1 MPVEEKQVPGIE
13 PLSAGVFG
21 ARLAPLLDHPALR
34 AARNAARQGA
44 ARRRSLTLS
53 GLTPA
58 AKAFAVAAVAASAAP
73 PVLVLT
79 SGNESADRL
88 ARMTSTYLGWLGGRQ
103 DAVFALPT
111 FDCSPYEGRS
121 PHLEILE
128 RRALALWNIARGAC
142 RVLVAPMAAALGR
155 FADVS
160 YYRSLALELK
170 VGDELALADF
180 SEHLSGIGYE
190 ASEPVSA
197 PGLYSLRGGIV
208 DVFSPEAEW
217 PVRIEF
223 FGDQIES
230 LREFDPTTQRSRR
243 SVPTTLILPLSEI
256 KRSPGLF
263 KALTARL
270 AAREASPRS
279 ASGDPA
285 WQAEYSVPFPGLE
298 FFAPLAES
306 RPNTLL
312 SLLAQARKPGDKEA
326 GAPTVLM
333 WDEPRDRERQ
343 LSEFLPALAEG
354 FDSVRDMSPPRPRP
368 EDIFLDQAGFRKS
381 IAEATSIALKELV
394 VSPAGIPPG
403 AGENWLEPGFTPSG
417 HSFDAGNNGPDV
429 AATSEELPLI
439 SQPATRHHGA
449 VKDWIEELHR
459 RIEGGESVILALAAS
474 GKAERLHEI
483 LNEYAI
489 SFVDNSSP
497 RAKEASSRDA
507 LSGFATG
514 DAEESRTK
522 EAQPEPPGRLPL
534 LIVRGDLDEGV
545 SFPDLKLLIESE
557 SEVFGSFAWGRPSR
571 RDKSSVIS
579 SFISDLSDLK
589 VGDYV
594 VHVDHGIAL
603 YQGLR
608 QLEVEGAP
616 RDFMLLTFQE
626 DAKLYLPLERL
637 DLVEKYRSGGEGTKP
652 TLDRLGGSTWARTK
666 TRVKRALRDMAQELL
681 QIYAQ
686 RKMSGGHAYA
696 ADSPWQKEFEEE
708 FEFEETPDQL
718 KALADI
724 KGDLERPEPMDRLL
738 CGDVGY
744 GKTELAMRSAFKVV
758 QDGRQVAVLTPTTV
772 LAFQHYNTFRQRM
785 ASFPVRVEMLSRFR
799 SAAEQKSVVAEVQ
812 AGKVDIVIGTH
823 RLLSKDVAFQ
833 DLGLLIVD
841 EEQRFGVSAKE
852 RLKKLRANVDVLTL
866 TATPIPRTLHM
877 SLGGLRDLSVIETP
891 PRGRLAI
898 QTVVAPFNDGAIQAA
913 ILQEMAREGQVYF
926 VHNRVDSI
934 FSIAALIQRLVPTA
948 RIAVGHGQMG
958 EKELERVMLKF
969 IGHQYDVL
977 VSTSIIENGLDI
989 PLANTLIVNQADRFG
1004 LADLYQLRGRV
1015 GRSDR
1020 RAYAYLLIQAE
1031 DSLTPVARR
1040 RLAALKE
1047 FSDLGAGFRLAA
1059 LDLEL
1064 RGAGNLLGG
1073 EQSGHLNAIGLDL
1086 YLKMLEEAV
1095 DELKGHTP
1103 APEVHTS
1110 LNLGLDIKIP
1120 DGYISD
1126 ESQRLRM
1133 YKRISSLAT
1142 ETERAD
1148 LEAELTDRY
1157 GSLPSPVR
1165 TLLSYALVKANAE
1178 QLLVQSIER
1187 KGAEV
1192 WIRFHGQAP
1201 VNPAKLTQFMR
1212 RHREAAL
1219 RPDGSLRFRLA
1230 ARDSRLLPELQST
1243 LQDLRAS
1250 N

>member
-1 MPVEEKQVPGIE
+1 M
-13 PLSAGVFG
+13 
-21 ARLAPLLDHPALR
+21 
-34 AARNAARQGA
+34 
-44 ARRRSLTLS
+44 
-53 GLTPA
+53 
-58 AKAFAVAAVAASAAP
+58 
-73 PVLVLT
+73 
-79 SGNESADRL
+79 
-88 ARMTSTYLGWLGGRQ
+88 
-103 DAVFALPT
+103 
-111 FDCSPYEGRS
+111 
-121 PHLEILE
+121 
-128 RRALALWNIARGAC
+128 
-142 RVLVAPMAAALGR
+142 
-155 FADVS
+155 
-160 YYRSLALELK
+160 
-170 VGDELALADF
+170 
-180 SEHLSGIGYE
+180 
-190 ASEPVSA
+190 
-197 PGLYSLRGGIV
+197 
-208 DVFSPEAEW
+208 
-217 PVRIEF
+217 
-223 FGDQIES
+223 
-230 LREFDPTTQRSRR
+230 
-243 SVPTTLILPLSEI
+243 
-256 KRSPGLF
+256 
-263 KALTARL
+263 
-270 AAREASPRS
+270 
-279 ASGDPA
+279 
-285 WQAEYSVPFPGLE
+285 
-298 FFAPLAES
+298 
-306 RPNTLL
+306 
-312 SLLAQARKPGDKEA
+312 
-326 GAPTVLM
+326 
-333 WDEPRDRERQ
+333 
-343 LSEFLPALAEG
+343 
-354 FDSVRDMSPPRPRP
+354 
-368 EDIFLDQAGFRKS
+368 
-381 IAEATSIALKELV
+381 
-394 VSPAGIPPG
+394 
-403 AGENWLEPGFTPSG
+403 
-417 HSFDAGNNGPDV
+417 
-429 AATSEELPLI
+429 
-439 SQPATRHHGA
+439 
-449 VKDWIEELHR
+449 
-459 RIEGGESVILALAAS
+459 
-474 GKAERLHEI
+474 
-483 LNEYAI
+483 
-489 SFVDNSSP
+489 
-497 RAKEASSRDA
+497 
-507 LSGFATG
+507 
-514 DAEESRTK
+514 
-522 EAQPEPPGRLPL
+522 
-534 LIVRGDLDEGV
+534 
-545 SFPDLKLLIESE
+545 
-557 SEVFGSFAWGRPSR
+557 
-571 RDKSSVIS
+571 
-579 SFISDLSDLK
+579 
-589 VGDYV
+589 
-594 VHVDHGIAL
+594 
-603 YQGLR
+603 
-608 QLEVEGAP
+608 
-616 RDFMLLTFQE
+616 
-626 DAKLYLPLERL
+626 
-637 DLVEKYRSGGEGTKP
+637 
-652 TLDRLGGSTWARTK
+652 
-666 TRVKRALRDMAQELL
+666 
-681 QIYAQ
+681 
-686 RKMSGGHAYA
+686 
-696 ADSPWQKEFEEE
+696 
-708 FEFEETPDQL
+708 
-718 KALADI
+718 
-724 KGDLERPEPMDRLL
+724 
-738 CGDVGY
+738 
-744 GKTELAMRSAFKVV
+744 
-758 QDGRQVAVLTPTTV
+758 
-772 LAFQHYNTFRQRM
+772 
-785 ASFPVRVEMLSRFR
+785 
-799 SAAEQKSVVAEVQ
+799 
-812 AGKVDIVIGTH
+812 
-823 RLLSKDVAFQ
+823 
-833 DLGLLIVD
+833 
-841 EEQRFGVSAKE
+841 
-852 RLKKLRANVDVLTL
+852 
-866 TATPIPRTLHM
+866 
-877 SLGGLRDLSVIETP
+877 IETP

-934 FSIAALIQRLVPTA
+934 FSMAALIQRLVPTA